1 MKKKIAILTENN
13 LASGSGHFMRMK
25 GLKYF
30 LKKKKVNCKIFFL
43 KDNKNLKLIKE
54 YNPSIIVCDLK
65 NYNNKNYLSLYR
77 NKTCKII
84 DIENYNNSSYDLNI
98 SVIDHNKRIKGK
110 RLESLNFAML
120 RPEIKKKFANKK
132 KNLIFVNLGSKENIK
147 KVKQISFFLQKL
159 SIKFNFVFVTKF
171 FKHFNNINKD
181 KRFKYYPSKF
191 FLKYFKLSIIS
202 IISGGLI
209 LVEALYL
216 KKKIIV
222 IPQTKY
228 ETKFSS
234 YLKTRTRNIY
244 IGVNSIKDNLINKL
258 LKEENKV
265 IIDGFGYNRIYKA
278 ISKLK

>member
-1 MKKKIAILTENN
+1 MSKCSSVFFNASVSFN
-13 LASGSGHFMRMK
+13 LSS
-25 GLKYF
+25 
-30 LKKKKVNCKIFFL
+30 
-43 KDNKNLKLIKE
+43 
-54 YNPSIIVCDLK
+54 
-65 NYNNKNYLSLYR
+65 LS
-77 NKTCKII
+77 KTCL
-84 DIENYNNSSYDLNI
+84 DRS
-98 SVIDHNKRIKGK
+98 
-110 RLESLNFAML
+110 
-120 RPEIKKKFANKK
+120 
-132 KNLIFVNLGSKENIK
+132 
-147 KVKQISFFLQKL
+147 KL

-171 FKHFNNINKD
+171 FKHFNKINKD